1 MVVPLLQ
8 GLLCSPP
15 VLVRMIFLKESACW
29 YGLVNLLLVPEIR
42 TLEGM
47 VLLQTLPRVLCVI
60 CSVNIVHVSE
70 HILHQLIRI
79 EPRWAD

>member
-15 VLVRMIFLKESACW
+15 VLVRMIFLEESACW
-29 YGLVNLLLVPEIR
+29 YGLVNLLLVSEIR

-47 VLLQTLPRVLCVI
+47 VLLQTLPPVLCVL
-60 CSVNIVHVSE
+60 CSCFGTYTPSAYQDRA
-70 HILHQLIRI
+70 LLG
-79 EPRWAD
+79 